1 MTGWPDRPLL
11 DLSTVDL
18 DGAGRVTYL
27 LRQGFRYD
35 YDGPAYDLRQR
46 IVAVPRERHGSFVRR
61 AHRVAVSVPGR
72 SDARADRHGN
82 LVLRFR
88 LPVVPSSVEFE
99 VAAVVERV
107 GPAAAEVLP
116 AAALSDPRHL
126 LPTRLTR
133 PDGALRAL
141 AARLRAQAAD
151 AEEFAHLGCARVR
164 EAVRYRH
171 DTTSVTTT
179 AAEAYALG
187 VGVCQDS
194 AHVLLALCRA
204 AGVPARYVSG
214 HLLGQAGGSHAWVE
228 VLVATGSGAR
238 AVAVDPSNGCVA
250 GPRHLPV
257 AVGRDYI
264 DVAPVSGS
272 YSGTASGHLTTTKNA
287 GVTEVS
293 GPLPCPA

>member
-1 MTGWPDRPLL
+1 
-11 DLSTVDL
+11 V
-18 DGAGRVTYL
+18 AYV
-27 LRQGFRYD
+27 LRQTFRYD

-46 IVAVPRERHGSFVRR
+46 IVAVPRSRHGSLVRLD
-61 AHRVAVSVPGR
+61 HVATVSVPGR
-72 SDARADRHGN
+72 RDARPDRDGN

-88 LPVVPSSVEFE
+88 LPEVASSVEFD
-99 VAAVVERV
+99 VAALVERV
-107 GPAAAEVLP
+107 GPVAP
-116 AAALSDPRHL
+116 ATEPADALSDPRHL

-141 AARLRAQAAD
+141 AASLRSAASD
-151 AEEFAHLGCARVR
+151 VEEFAHLGCARVR
-164 EAVRYRH
+164 EAVAYRH

-187 VGVCQDS
+187 AGVCQDS

-214 HLLGQAGGSHAWVE
+214 HLLGQSGGSHAWVE
-228 VLVATGSGAR
+228 VLVPSAGGAR
-238 AVAVDPSNGCVA
+238 AVAVDPSNGCAA

-257 AVGRDYI
+257 AVGRDYL

-272 YSGTASGHLTTTKNA
+272 YSGTAAGRLTATKVA
-287 GVTEVS
+287 GVTEVC
-293 GPLPCPA
+293 GLPCPA